1 MPAYSK
7 RRQYDRVFHSS
18 TENLVRVVYFP
29 VTYAMCSC
37 HVDTLISGPWS
48 APVLANSTIM
58 SRSVPL
64 ATHRLLPSRVTL
76 LSNAT
81 MRRLRRP
88 DAPSR
93 RPCLELGRRFPDA
106 FQCFAA
112 AGRGM
117 APHGPGRC
125 SLGCI
130 PFRDC
135 LSTGRGRP
143 SQVPGIPPYTF
154 ALRPRSG
161 HTGHCLSVPCDAVP
175 P

>member
-1 MPAYSK
+1 
-7 RRQYDRVFHSS
+7 
-18 TENLVRVVYFP
+18 
-29 VTYAMCSC
+29 MCSC

-143 SQVPGIPPYTF
+143 SQVPGIPPYTSAPLSDPGRATRVI
-154 ALRPRSG
+154 ALASRAMLSLLNRAGRPQRG
-161 HTGHCLSVPCDAVP
+161 
-175 P
+175 